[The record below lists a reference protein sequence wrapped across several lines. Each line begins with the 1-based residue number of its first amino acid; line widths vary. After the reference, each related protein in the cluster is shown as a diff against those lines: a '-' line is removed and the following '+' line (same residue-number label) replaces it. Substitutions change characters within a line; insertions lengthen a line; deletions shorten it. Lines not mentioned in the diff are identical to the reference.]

1 MDASTAQPLAAAASS
16 PVGGIFEAVGDVYW
30 VRWEG
35 LSARCE
41 RLAPEAVAAAL
52 ATPAE
57 ALLSPL
63 AILRANLDHNRRAY
77 TAALE
82 ALLALADASERR

>member
-1 MDASTAQPLAAAASS
+1 M
-16 PVGGIFEAVGDVYW
+16 YW

-35 LSARCE
+35 LAARVE
-41 RLAPEAVAAAL
+41 RLAPEAVGAAL
-52 ATPAE
+52 ATPVD

-82 ALLALADASERR
+82 ALLLLADASEGEGSEKA